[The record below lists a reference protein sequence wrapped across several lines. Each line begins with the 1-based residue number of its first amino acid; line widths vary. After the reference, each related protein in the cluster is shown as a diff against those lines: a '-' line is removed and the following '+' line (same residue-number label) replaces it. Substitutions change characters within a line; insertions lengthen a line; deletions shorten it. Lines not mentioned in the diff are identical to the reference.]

1 MPPFITVI
9 EATINRAPLVKGP
22 RQKGNEQGDGWKKT
36 YSKYLLEKTERLN
49 VEHDRRLPDENKKE
63 ESLRSQNKR
72 RTGRECK
79 KKRKRKERL

>member
-9 EATINRAPLVKGP
+9 EAIKGP

-49 VEHDRRLPDENKKE
+49 VEHDRRFPYEKKKE
-63 ESLRSQNKR
+63 KE
-72 RTGRECK
+72 K
-79 KKRKRKERL
+79 KKA